1 LKQAKKTL
9 QGATLTARHKFDVKH
24 ADFLDSPQRRAFLN
38 PENILKRIPIKPH
51 MRVAD
56 VGCGTGFFTIPMAKI
71 VGAKGKVFAIDL
83 QEEMIAILN
92 KKIQKLKIQNIETLV
107 STEEKIPLP
116 NESVDLALMAS
127 VLHEL
132 DSYATVEEVYRFLKP
147 HGVLAVLEWEKKKT
161 EFGPPLWERL
171 TQYQTREIVEKT
183 GFRVEE
189 ISPVGSHHYLVIS
202 VKRPR
207 KENSNP

>member
-1 LKQAKKTL
+1 
-9 QGATLTARHKFDVKH
+9 LTTRHKFDVKH

-38 PENILKRIPIKPH
+38 PENILKRIPIKPQ
-51 MRVAD
+51 MKVAD

-92 KKIQKLKIQNIETLV
+92 KKIQKLRIRNIETLV
-107 STEEKIPLP
+107 STEENIPLP

-132 DSYATVEEVYRFLKP
+132 DSYTTVKEVYRFLKP

-171 TQYQTREIVEKT
+171 TPEQTREIIEKT
-183 GFRVEE
+183 GFKVKEV
-189 ISPVGSHHYLVIS
+189 SPIGSHHYLVIS

-207 KENSNP
+207 KAHSDL